1 MIKKLFIISI
11 FLFIQFNFS
20 VAQHIPQLWG
30 LTSAGN
36 ETDLGTIFH
45 YTPSINT
52 HTLDHSFQNIAQG
65 ANPQM
70 TGLTDGGSGKLYGMT
85 YNGGAG
91 FSGVIFEYDTITDIY
106 TKKVDLTSA
115 TGNFPKGSLSFYS
128 GKYYGMTSLGGL
140 NNKGT
145 IFEWDP
151 ITNAISKKIDLNIT
165 DGCSPA
171 GSLTLYGGKFYGL
184 TYQGGLSN
192 RGVIFEW
199 DPVTNIYVKKID
211 LTAANGAN
219 PYGTMELNGSLFYG
233 MTYTGGT
240 GNAGVIFTWNPAT
253 NVYTKKIDLVSITGK
268 NPYGK
273 LVYSGG
279 NFYGMTYIGGANS
292 KGVIFEWNPTTNIYT
307 KKVDFSIAN
316 GTYPQGSLSIRGS
329 KLYGLTQAGGAN
341 DKGVIFEWDPA
352 TNIYTNKI
360 DLNSSIGCNP
370 LGSLL
375 NLGGIFFGLTNFGG
389 LYGNGV
395 IFQWNEVVNSY
406 SKKLEFN
413 STAGNLPKGSLVFN
427 QGKYYG
433 MTNSGGLFDNGVIFE
448 WDPSTNIYTK
458 KYDFDIVNGGKPTGS
473 LLLYEGKFY
482 GTTSSGGI
490 NNAGVIFEWNDTTNV
505 FTKKI
510 DLITAS
516 GSTPYGSLSVNG
528 TKLYGMT
535 NQGGANNLGVIFEW
549 DPVTNVFIKKTDFSS
564 AIGENPYG
572 SLLFN
577 GSSFYGLT
585 YNGGANA
592 LGVIFEW
599 NPSTNIYIK
608 KYDLVDTLGSHPNG
622 SLIFNGVMFYG
633 LTEMGGANGGGVLFT
648 WNPTTNIYTDK
659 FDFDFTQG
667 IYPEGAL
674 TLSSSGKY
682 YGLTKEGGA
691 NNLGTLFEWD
701 EAANTLVQKFD
712 FSGIA
717 GAPLGAN
724 PFYTQLLERLSN
736 VVPVFSSNASM
747 MNMCMNS
754 TSANPFT
761 VTDTDGDLISFTVN
775 SSNTSL
781 LPNSNISIGNISGSN
796 YQATYTPAVGQ
807 SGSTTITITAIDGFG
822 GSTIYI
828 FILNVTAIP
837 IVTAN
842 ASINAVCQGQAV
854 TLFGGGAAS
863 YSWSGGVTDGV
874 SFIPSATT
882 TYTVTGTIPGCGT
895 STATQL
901 ITVNPVP
908 VVVANASSTMVC
920 TGQSLILT
928 GGGATTYSWTSGVA
942 DGVSFI
948 PLSSSTYIVTGTTAG
963 CSDTAMI
970 TVDINSP
977 PILNISASN
986 TIVCQGEPV
995 TLTGSGTASSYVWS
1009 GGVTN
1014 GIAFIPVGSATYSV
1028 TASDAFCTS
1037 TGTIL
1042 ITSNP
1047 VNLGVNQV
1055 VNTLTANATGANYQ
1069 WIDCNNFN
1077 LPIALETF
1085 QSFTSVLPGSYAVI
1099 INEGGC
1105 IDTSSCISVILTSID
1120 FNSNISVEVSP
1131 NPTSGQISFSLGDR
1145 STAKVEIYTVLGEF
1159 IFSKELSEIKKSILI
1174 SDLPDGIYFLKIHV
1188 GDKVMMSRIVLA
1200 K

>member
-1 MIKKLFIISI
+1 MIRKIFISSI
-11 FLFIQFNFS
+11 FIFIQFNFS
-20 VAQHIPQLWG
+20 FAQHLPQLWG
-30 LTSAGN
+30 LTSAGS
-36 ETDLGTIFH
+36 ETDFGTIFH
-45 YTPSINT
+45 YTPSTNT
-52 HTLDHSFQNIAQG
+52 HILDYSFQNIAQG

-70 TGLTDGGSGKLYGMT
+70 TDLTDGGSGKLYGMT
-85 YNGGAG
+85 YSGGAG
-91 FSGVIFEYDTITDIY
+91 FSGVIFEYDTITHSY
-106 TKKVDLTSA
+106 TKKVDLTST
-115 TGNFPKGSLSFYS
+115 TGNFPKGSLSLYA
-128 GKYYGMTSLGGL
+128 GKYYGMTSLGGI

-145 IFEWDP
+145 LFEWDP
-151 ITNAISKKIDLNIT
+151 ITNIITNKIDLNIT

-171 GSLTLYGGKFYGL
+171 GSLTLFGGKFYGL

-192 RGVIFEW
+192 KGVIFEW

-219 PYGTMELNGSLFYG
+219 PYGTLELNGSLFYG
-233 MTYTGGT
+233 MTYTGGA
-240 GNAGVIFTWNPAT
+240 GNAGVIFTWDPAT
-253 NVYTKKIDLVSITGK
+253 NVYTKKIDFIATSGK

-273 LVYSGG
+273 LLYSGG
-279 NFYGMTYIGGANS
+279 NFYGMTFIGGANNR
-292 KGVIFEWNPTTNIYT
+292 GVIFEWNPTTNMYT
-307 KKVDFSIAN
+307 KKIDFSLAN
-316 GTYPQGSLSIRGS
+316 GSYPQGSLSLKGS
-329 KLYGLTQAGGAN
+329 KLYGLTKAGGAN

-360 DLNSSIGCNP
+360 DLNSSIGYNP

-375 NLGGIFFGLTNFGG
+375 NVGGLFYGLTNLGG

-395 IFQWNEVVNSY
+395 IFQWNEAANSY

-413 STAGNLPKGSLVFN
+413 STNGNLPEGSLVFN
-427 QGKYYG
+427 KGKYYG

-448 WDPSTNIYTK
+448 WDPSTNTYTK

-473 LLLYEGKFY
+473 LLLYGGKYY

-490 NNAGVIFEWNDTTNV
+490 NNAGVIFEWNDSTNV

-510 DLITAS
+510 DLISTN
-516 GSTPYGSLSVNG
+516 GVTPYGSLSVYG

-549 DPVTNVFIKKTDFSS
+549 DPTTNIFNKKIDFSL
-564 AIGENPYG
+564 ALGGNPYG
-572 SLLFN
+572 SLTFN
-577 GSSFYGLT
+577 GTSFFGLT
-585 YNGGANA
+585 FNGGANA

-599 NPSTNIYIK
+599 NPSTNIYTK
-608 KYDLVDTLGSHPNG
+608 EYDLVDTLGSHPNG
-622 SLIFNGVMFYG
+622 SLIFNGGLFFG
-633 LTEMGGANGGGVLFT
+633 LTQMGGANGGGALFT
-648 WNPTTNIYTDK
+648 WDPTTNSYMDK

-667 IYPEGAL
+667 IYPEGTL

-701 EAANTLVQKFD
+701 EATNTLVQKFD
-712 FSGIA
+712 FSGTA

-724 PFYTQLLERLSN
+724 PFYTQLLERVSN
-736 VVPVFSSNASM
+736 VVPVFSSNASV

-754 TSANPFT
+754 TSANPFS
-761 VTDTDGDLISFTVN
+761 VTDADGDLISFTMN

-781 LPNSNISIGNISGSN
+781 LPNSNISISNISGSN
-796 YQATYTPAVGQ
+796 YQATYTPVVGQ
-807 SGSTTITITAIDGFG
+807 LGSTTITITAIDGFG
-822 GSTIYI
+822 GSTAYI
-828 FILNVTAIP
+828 FNLNVTAIP

-842 ASINAVCQGQAV
+842 ASINIVCQGQAV

-863 YSWSGGVTDGV
+863 YSWSGGITDGV

-882 TYTVTGTIPGCGT
+882 TYTVTGTIVGCGT
-895 STATQL
+895 NTATQL
-901 ITVNPVP
+901 ITVNLIP
-908 VVVANASSTMVC
+908 VVSANASTTHVC

-928 GGGATTYSWTSGVA
+928 GGGAASYSWTSGVA
-942 DGVSFI
+942 NGVAFI
-948 PLSSSTYIVTGTTAG
+948 PLSTSTYIVTGTTAG
-963 CSDTAMI
+963 CSDTAVI

-995 TLTGSGTASSYVWS
+995 TLTGIGTGSSYVWS

-1014 GIAFIPVGSATYSV
+1014 GVAFIPVGSITYSV

-1047 VNLGVNQV
+1047 VNISVNQV
-1055 VNTLTANATGANYQ
+1055 ANTLTANATGASYQ

-1077 LPIALETF
+1077 LPIASETF
-1085 QSFTSVLPGSYAVI
+1085 QSYTPVLPGSYAVI
-1099 INEGGC
+1099 INQGGC
-1105 IDTSSCISVILTSID
+1105 IDTSSCISVIPTSICIRP
-1120 FNSNISVEVSP
+1120 NTSVQVFP
-1131 NPTSGQISFSLGDR
+1131 NPTSGQISISLGNK
-1145 STAKVEIYTVLGEF
+1145 SNAKVELYTVLGKF
-1159 IFSKELSEIKKSILI
+1159 IFSKEVSELNNSISILDQ
-1174 SDLPDGIYFLKIHV
+1174 SDGIYFLKIYL
-1188 GDKVMMSRIVLA
+1188 GDNVMMSKIVLV